1 ALDIDAEGEDPDL
14 AVPALEEGAR
24 DGTFVA
30 LEEEE
35 PAAPPRVAEGVRGDL
50 GEELA
55 VAPAGVRHVEP
66 APEGFALRRV
76 RRHADRQTEPAGAA
90 DVVLPRRPTGRVADD
105 HLLERPARVEPQRD
119 GARDAHRAPL
129 EDGER
134 PGRLPEREVRR
145 PREAVGGGGDAERA
159 HRAERPL
166 GRRLGEEGAAPVGRR
181 EVVGREQAR
190 ERRTLPPHPPLETAD
205 GESNPAE
212 APDPTEDLRR
222 RAEPRACARRQER
235 RALVDEVEGPEAAA

>member
-1 ALDIDAEGEDPDL
+1 DDQRRGGERRARRGGVAVPQEVRLPGGPAADRGAPLLLVAEHAVRQHRAARAEREARDAGEAREGDRVIVARFERGLGRDAALDIDAEGEDPDL

-90 DVVLPRRPTGRVADD
+90 DVVLPRRPT
-105 HLLERPARVEPQRD
+105 
-119 GARDAHRAPL
+119 
-129 EDGER
+129 
-134 PGRLPEREVRR
+134 
-145 PREAVGGGGDAERA
+145 
-159 HRAERPL
+159 
-166 GRRLGEEGAAPVGRR
+166 
-181 EVVGREQAR
+181 
-190 ERRTLPPHPPLETAD
+190 
-205 GESNPAE
+205 
-212 APDPTEDLRR
+212 
-222 RAEPRACARRQER
+222 
-235 RALVDEVEGPEAAA
+235 